1 MPALTAQ
8 QALPLQLEAVAP
20 YIAETIEA
28 DGELAKILGNG
39 NGGATRVSLRS
50 FRARLKTA
58 LASQAAAINLDT
70 GSLPAGVGNKYDQ
83 MLLTPQ
89 PWCIPIQYSQLAQ
102 LVGDGEGVATD
113 NAVADTLA
121 DVSRQAVNFRDILL
135 QTPGDG
141 SLGSVDSTTGA
152 NFINLRSSTTGTI
165 DGRGAHLLKEQ
176 QTVQIMSPAYVLRG
190 STTIQNV
197 FKGLGQT
204 QQIQV
209 DAIPAGTIAGDLV
222 IFGGLPAGA
231 PVFISGIP
239 LFVNTSTN
247 GNLYGLSRALPY
259 VVANGV
265 SLSNTAQ
272 VTKPVFRI
280 SQNQIIQ
287 RLGIK
292 KLKDQFWHTH
302 PSQLQGF
309 EELAFGDSYVPLEGG
324 KAGSYDPLFADFTIN
339 GRKVFINPH
348 ADQTRW
354 DLLLK
359 AAWNTIKWGP
369 GMFWFKLRSGQMV
382 FNVVDSTTGLPTVQE
397 FMAYVVAEQW
407 YVSNPVI
414 QGGITGAKVP
424 VNN

>member
-1 MPALTAQ
+1 MAALTAQ

-20 YIAETIEA
+20 FIAETIEA
-28 DGELAKILGNG
+28 DGELARYLGNG

-70 GSLPAGVGNKYDQ
+70 GSLPPGVGNKYDQ
-83 MLLTPQ
+83 FLLTPT

-121 DVSRQAVNFRDILL
+121 DVSRQAINFRDILL

-141 SLGSVDSTTGA
+141 SEASVDSVNG
-152 NFINLRSSTTGTI
+152 NFVNLRSATTGTI
-165 DGRGAHLLKEQ
+165 DGRGAHLMKEQ
-176 QTVQIMSPAYVLRG
+176 QTVQFMSPAYVLRG
-190 STTIQNV
+190 SSTIQNV

-209 DAIPAGTIAGDLV
+209 DAVPGGVVAGDLV

-231 PVFISGIP
+231 PSFISGIP
-239 LFVNTSTN
+239 VFVNTNTA
-247 GNLYGLSRALPY
+247 GNLYGISRALPY

-272 VTKPVFRI
+272 VTKPVFRV

-292 KLKDQFWHTH
+292 KLKNQFWHTH

-309 EELAFGDSYVPLEGG
+309 EELAFGDSYVPLDSG

-339 GRKVFINPH
+339 GRNIVLNPH

-354 DLLLK
+354 DLLQK
-359 AAWNTIKWGP
+359 DAWNTIKWGP

-382 FNVVDSTTGLPTVQE
+382 FSVIDPTTGLPTMQE
-397 FMAYVVAEQW
+397 FMAYVLAEQW
-407 YVSNPVI
+407 YVSNPMI
-414 QGGITGAKVP
+414 QGGITSAKIP
-424 VNN
+424 QSN